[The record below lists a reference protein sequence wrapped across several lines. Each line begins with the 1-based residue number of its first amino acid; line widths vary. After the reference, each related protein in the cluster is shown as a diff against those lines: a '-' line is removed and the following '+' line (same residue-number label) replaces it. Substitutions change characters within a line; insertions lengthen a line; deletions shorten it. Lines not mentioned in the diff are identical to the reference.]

1 MERSFPQLSPS
12 IPPHESGESSAV
24 HYSSV
29 SPRDTSTFCHES
41 HAENAESAS
50 TPADLSVAKSATV
63 PASRCGEQT
72 VPSLTISPQSE
83 KGGCS
88 PSDSPAGEETRG
100 RSSPRASSSGERE
113 NSLSVPASEYET
125 GRASPAELAS
135 EVLRGETK
143 KSGEGDERR
152 EEGEREGDERREEGE
167 RQGDERREEGE
178 REGDE
183 RREEGEREGNERREE
198 GAREGDERR
207 EEGERQGDERREE
220 GEREGNERREE
231 GAREGDERR
240 EEGQRQ
246 GDERREEGE
255 REGNERRE
263 EGAREGDE
271 RREEGQRQGDERR
284 GVEGPKRESDS
295 RECDERRK
303 DEEGSTG
310 ERRAEETGE
319 EESKEE
325 ASERERNVELSER
338 NVKERERGGATAASP
353 LPSTVRDPGFQSEV
367 RTESAFSRSSA
378 YSIVYS
384 GRTTRSERTEGEKRS
399 RGGGASATTPSSSSA
414 ARSRGEENTRF
425 ECNICFDEA
434 TDPVVTRCGHLFCWT
449 CLHAWLRRGTYE
461 CPVCKAHTTVRNVIP
476 IYGRG
481 AEKHPRDASET
492 GNSGAGS
499 VPERPRAE
507 RPEPEPQS
515 RSGASF
521 GGGTGGA
528 TFSFGLFPFFGL
540 GVTWGGGV
548 LNSGFSSSASSAFDW
563 LFFPPGAH
571 QRDRGAP
578 RQDQV
583 LTEEQQRMQSL
594 GFLLLAFCFVLYI
607 IFLA

>member
-41 HAENAESAS
+41 HAENAQSAS

-152 EEGEREGDERREEGE
+152 EEGER
-167 RQGDERREEGE
+167 Q
-178 REGDE
+178 GDE

-207 EEGERQGDERREE
+207 EEGERQGDERR
-220 GEREGNERREE
+220 
-231 GAREGDERR
+231 
-240 EEGQRQ
+240 
-246 GDERREEGE
+246 
-255 REGNERRE
+255 
-263 EGAREGDE
+263 
-271 RREEGQRQGDERR
+271 
-284 GVEGPKRESDS
+284 GVEGPKRERDS

-325 ASERERNVELSER
+325 ASERERSVELSER

>member
-24 HYSSV
+24 HCPSL
-29 SPRDTSTFCHES
+29 SPRDTSTFFNES

-50 TPADLSVAKSATV
+50 APADLSVAKSLAM
-63 PASRCGEQT
+63 PASRCGEQR
-72 VPSLTISPQSE
+72 VPSLSISPQSE

-88 PSDSPAGEETRG
+88 SPSDSPAVEETRG
-100 RSSPRASSSGERE
+100 RPSPRASSSGEKE
-113 NSLSVPASEYET
+113 NSLSVPASEYGT

-135 EVLRGETK
+135 EVLRGGKKENGEGNERGEAGERERDESRAEGERERDESREEGETK
-143 KSGEGDERR
+143 GDERR
-152 EEGEREGDERREEGE
+152 
-167 RQGDERREEGE
+167 
-178 REGDE
+178 
-183 RREEGEREGNERREE
+183 
-198 GAREGDERR
+198 
-207 EEGERQGDERREE
+207 
-220 GEREGNERREE
+220 
-231 GAREGDERR
+231 
-240 EEGQRQ
+240 
-246 GDERREEGE
+246 
-255 REGNERRE
+255 
-263 EGAREGDE
+263 
-271 RREEGQRQGDERR
+271 R
-284 GVEGPKRESDS
+284 GEGPKRERDS
-295 RECDERRK
+295 RECGGRRK
-303 DEEGSTG
+303 DEEGSTD
-310 ERRAEETGE
+310 ERKAEETE
-319 EESKEE
+319 EDESKEE
-325 ASERERNVELSER
+325 ASERERSVELSER

-367 RTESAFSRSSA
+367 MTESAFSRSSA
-378 YSIVYS
+378 YSIVYP
-384 GRTTRSERTEGEKRS
+384 GRTTRSERTEGDKRS
-399 RGGGASATTPSSSSA
+399 QRGGASTTTPSSSSS

-434 TDPVVTRCGHLFCWT
+434 TDPVVTRCGHLFCWR
-449 CLHAWLRRGTYE
+449 CLHAWLRRGTNE
-461 CPVCKAHTTVRNVIP
+461 CPVCKAHTTARNVIP

-481 AEKHPRDASET
+481 AEKHPRDTSET
-492 GNSGAGS
+492 GDSGAGG

-528 TFSFGLFPFFGL
+528 TLSFGLFPFFGL

-594 GFLLLAFCFVLYI
+594 GFLLLAFCFVVYI